1 MSCDASERK
10 TYDNIRRLARMAA
23 ELTKTPQTVYR
34 ERGKRTY
41 AFCRKSDYT
50 PERGEKVS
58 DVAFG

>member
-1 MSCDASERK
+1 
-10 TYDNIRRLARMAA
+10 MAA

-34 ERGKRTY
+34 ERGKQTY